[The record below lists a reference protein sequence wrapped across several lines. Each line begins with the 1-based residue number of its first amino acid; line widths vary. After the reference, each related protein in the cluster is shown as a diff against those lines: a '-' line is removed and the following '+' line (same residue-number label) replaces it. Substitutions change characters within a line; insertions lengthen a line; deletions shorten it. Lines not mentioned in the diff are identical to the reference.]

1 MKKIIV
7 IPDSFKGSMSSTLVT
22 DILSSSIDKY
32 MSTNVVK
39 VPIADGGEGSV
50 DCFLQIRK
58 GKKIYTKVHSPDF
71 KMINAYFG
79 LLEDETA
86 VIEIAESSGLT
97 KQDHKHPVDSNTY
110 GFGELIKKA
119 LDYHCKKIY
128 LCLGGSAT
136 TDCACGMACALGAC
150 FYDESHNAFIPT
162 GATLSK
168 VKSIDITS
176 LDSRIQETK
185 FIVMSDVEN
194 PLYGKNGAAYI
205 FGPQK
210 GASRQQV
217 QLLDN
222 GLKHISK
229 LLEDIYHIDPF
240 TKGAGAAGGAGYGCL
255 TFLNA
260 EIISGIEGFL
270 GLVHFDD
277 LVKDCDLIVTGEGCL
292 DKQSLMGK
300 VLSGLKKH
308 APDTKIV
315 SFCGKCKLSE
325 DILEQNNIEVL
336 EIAKET
342 TIEESIKNGSYY
354 LKKASDNYFEHLSL
368 AEKIL

>member
-1 MKKIIV
+1 M
-7 IPDSFKGSMSSTLVT
+7 GW
-22 DILSSSIDKY
+22 
-32 MSTNVVK
+32 
-39 VPIADGGEGSV
+39 
-50 DCFLQIRK
+50 
-58 GKKIYTKVHSPDF
+58 SP
-71 KMINAYFG
+71 
-79 LLEDETA
+79 
-86 VIEIAESSGLT
+86 
-97 KQDHKHPVDSNTY
+97 
-110 GFGELIKKA
+110 
-119 LDYHCKKIY
+119 
-128 LCLGGSAT
+128 
-136 TDCACGMACALGAC
+136 
-150 FYDESHNAFIPT
+150 
-162 GATLSK
+162 
-168 VKSIDITS
+168 TS
-176 LDSRIQETK
+176 LPIHWRVVD
-185 FIVMSDVEN
+185 
-194 PLYGKNGAAYI
+194 
-205 FGPQK
+205 
-210 GASRQQV
+210 
-217 QLLDN
+217 LLDD

-240 TKGAGAAGGAGYGCL
+240 TKGAGAVGGAGYGCL

-277 LVKDCDLIVTGEGCL
+277 LVKDCDFIVTGEGCL

-325 DILEQNNIEVL
+325 DILEQNNIKVL

-354 LKKASDNYFEHLSL
+354 LKKASDKYFEHLSL